1 MIRVAPV
8 QRCMQSKL
16 ILDKPGDNLNDEHMA
31 KLIVYL
37 INDFE
42 KKKPYLFHERNVK
55 GKIGPKFQNELKE
68 LLGLYVF
75 ATFRLQR
82 TCRKIES
89 FLSDNSEACKYIT
102 NNKLPKK
109 SKINEFKNEYSYLI
123 NEFLLFTVECGV
135 QFNLVDFK
143 IVTLDSTTVEASV
156 DEYRCLKYDQLY
168 YLENLILTYSKSKGK
183 TSIWKKLRKFFYSNE
198 LEDKLVDL
206 VEEIYKKLN
215 KHGRE
220 LLIIALKSK
229 KAYKKVLNFI
239 EILKENCPKGKKVNL
254 TDPYTKR
261 VLIKKGKTLFGY
273 LIQTVTDAKT
283 GLIIMQNVVEE
294 QTDAGQLIRAIDY
307 IQHTYGKTP
316 QYILADNG
324 YYKIESLEYAFYNG
338 ITPIVPDRTESMNNN
353 GTKNDNPFAKH
364 NMPFDY
370 INNNFTC
377 PYGQKLIPTKTKMIY
392 GVLNNIY
399 TTDKCPECPYK
410 DQCAKKNKYRE
421 LYDPV
426 SPAFIEEKRI
436 FQSAQGKKLY
446 KLRPAYSEGNFA
458 DLKSHQEFHK
468 SRRIG
473 FDKVDIDLKLEAIVI
488 NIKKIKKHLNVTL
501 I

>member
-1 MIRVAPV
+1 MIRVASV
-8 QRCMQSKL
+8 QRCLQSKL
-16 ILDKPGDNLNDEHMA
+16 ILEKPGDNLDDEHMA

-42 KKKPYLFHERNVK
+42 KKKPFLFHERNVN

-68 LLGLYVF
+68 LLGLYIF

-89 FLSDNSEACKYIT
+89 FLSDKNEACKYIT
-102 NNKLPKK
+102 NNTLPKK

-123 NEFLLFTVECGV
+123 NEFLLFTVEFGV

-143 IVTLDSTTVEASV
+143 IVTVDSTTVEASV
-156 DEYRCLKYDQLY
+156 DEYRRLRYEQII
-168 YLENLILTYSKSKGK
+168 YLENLILKYSKSKGK
-183 TSIWKKLRKFFYSNE
+183 ASIWKKLRKFFYYKE
-198 LEDKLVDL
+198 LEDKMVDL
-206 VEEIYKKLN
+206 IEDIYKKLN
-215 KHGRE
+215 KHGRK

-229 KAYKKVLNFI
+229 RACKEILEFI
-239 EILKENCPKGKKVNL
+239 EILKDNCAQGKMVNL

-261 VLIKKGKTLFGY
+261 VLLKKGKTKFGY

-294 QTDAGQLIRAIDY
+294 STDAGQLIQAIDY

-316 QYILADNG
+316 QYIIADNG
-324 YYKIESLEYAFYNG
+324 YYKIESLEYAFYNR

-353 GTKNDNPFAKH
+353 GTKNDNQFAKH
-364 NMPFDY
+364 NMPFDA

-377 PYGQKLIPTKTKMIY
+377 PYGQKLTPTKTKMIY
-392 GVLNNIY
+392 GVLNNVY

-410 DQCAKKNKYRE
+410 DQCAKTHKYRK
-421 LYDPV
+421 LYEPA
-426 SPAFIEEKRI
+426 SPAFLEEKRI
-436 FQSAQGKKLY
+436 FQSSKGKKLY

-473 FDKVDIDLKLEAIVI
+473 FNKVDIDLKLEAIVI

>member
-8 QRCMQSKL
+8 QRCLQSKL
-16 ILDKPGDNLNDEHMA
+16 ILEKPGDNLDDEHMA

-42 KKKPYLFHERNVK
+42 KKKTFLFHERNVN

-68 LLGLYVF
+68 LLGLYIF

-89 FLSDNSEACKYIT
+89 FLSDKNEACKYIT

-123 NEFLLFTVECGV
+123 NEFLLFTVEFGV

-143 IVTLDSTTVEASV
+143 IVTVDSTTVEASV
-156 DEYRCLKYDQLY
+156 DEYRRLRYEQII
-168 YLENLILTYSKSKGK
+168 YLENLILKYSKSKGK
-183 TSIWKKLRKFFYSNE
+183 ASIWKKLRKFFYYKE
-198 LEDKLVDL
+198 LEDKMVDL
-206 VEEIYKKLN
+206 IEDIYKKLN
-215 KHGRE
+215 KHGRK

-229 KAYKKVLNFI
+229 RACKEILEFI
-239 EILKENCPKGKKVNL
+239 EILKDNCAQGKMVNL

-261 VLIKKGKTLFGY
+261 VLLKKGKTKFGY

-294 QTDAGQLIRAIDY
+294 STDAGQLIQAIDY

-316 QYILADNG
+316 QYIIADNG

-353 GTKNDNPFAKH
+353 GTKNDNQFAKH
-364 NMPFDY
+364 NMPFDA

-377 PYGQKLIPTKTKMIY
+377 PYGQKLTPTKTKMIY
-392 GVLNNIY
+392 GVLNNVY

-410 DQCAKKNKYRE
+410 DQCAKTHKYRK
-421 LYDPV
+421 LYEPA
-426 SPAFIEEKRI
+426 SPAFLEEKRI
-436 FQSAQGKKLY
+436 FQSSKGKK
-446 KLRPAYSEGNFA
+446 
-458 DLKSHQEFHK
+458 
-468 SRRIG
+468 I
-473 FDKVDIDLKLEAIVI
+473 I
-488 NIKKIKKHLNVTL
+488 
-501 I
+501 

>member
-8 QRCMQSKL
+8 QRCLQSKL
-16 ILDKPGDNLNDEHMA
+16 ILEKPGDNLDDEHMA

-42 KKKPYLFHERNVK
+42 KKKPFLFHERNVN
-55 GKIGPKFQNELKE
+55 GKICPKFQNELKE
-68 LLGLYVF
+68 LRRLYIF

-89 FLSDNSEACKYIT
+89 FLSDKNEACKYIT
-102 NNKLPKK
+102 NNTLPKK

-123 NEFLLFTVECGV
+123 NEFLLFTVEFGV

-143 IVTLDSTTVEASV
+143 IVTVDSTTVEASV
-156 DEYRCLKYDQLY
+156 DEYRRLRYEQII
-168 YLENLILTYSKSKGK
+168 YLENLILKYSKSKGK
-183 TSIWKKLRKFFYSNE
+183 ASIWKKLRKFFYYKE
-198 LEDKLVDL
+198 LEDKMVDL
-206 VEEIYKKLN
+206 IEDIYKKLN
-215 KHGRE
+215 KHGRK

-229 KAYKKVLNFI
+229 RACKEILEFI
-239 EILKENCPKGKKVNL
+239 EILKDNCAQGKMVNL

-261 VLIKKGKTLFGY
+261 VLLKKGKTKFGY
-273 LIQTVTDAKT
+273 LIQTVTDSKT

-294 QTDAGQLIRAIDY
+294 STDAGQLIQAIDY

-316 QYILADNG
+316 QYIIADNG

-353 GTKNDNPFAKH
+353 GTKNDNQFAKH
-364 NMPFDY
+364 NMPFDA

-377 PYGQKLIPTKTKMIY
+377 PYGQKLTPTKTKMIY
-392 GVLNNIY
+392 GVLNNVY

-410 DQCAKKNKYRE
+410 DQCAKTHKYRK
-421 LYDPV
+421 LYEPA
-426 SPAFIEEKRI
+426 SPAFLEEKRI
-436 FQSAQGKKLY
+436 FQSSKGKKLY

-473 FDKVDIDLKLEAIVI
+473 FNKVDIDLKLEAIVI

>member
-1 MIRVAPV
+1 MIRVAHV
-8 QRCMQSKL
+8 QRCLQSKL
-16 ILDKPGDNLNDEHMA
+16 ILEKPGDNLDDEHIA
-31 KLIVYL
+31 KLIVYM

-42 KKKPYLFHERNVK
+42 KKKPYLFHERNVN

-68 LLGLYVF
+68 LLGLYIF

-89 FLSDNSEACKYIT
+89 FLSDKNEACKYIT

-123 NEFLLFTVECGV
+123 NEFLLFTVEFGT

-143 IVTLDSTTVEASV
+143 IVTVDSTTVEASV
-156 DEYRCLKYDQLY
+156 DEYRRLKYDQIL
-168 YLENLILTYSKSKGK
+168 YLENLILKYSKSKGK
-183 TSIWKKLRKFFYSNE
+183 LSIWKKLRKFFYYKE

-215 KHGRE
+215 KNGRE
-220 LLIIALKSK
+220 LLIVALKSK
-229 KAYKKVLNFI
+229 KACKKILDFI
-239 EILKENCPKGKKVNL
+239 EVLKDNCPKGKFVNL

-261 VLIKKGKTLFGY
+261 VLLKKGKTMFGY
-273 LIQTVTDAKT
+273 LIQTVTDVKT

-294 QTDAGQLIRAIDY
+294 QTDADQLIKVIDY
-307 IQHTYGKTP
+307 IQYTYDKTP
-316 QYILADNG
+316 QYLLADNG

-338 ITPIVPDRTESMNNN
+338 ITPIVPDRTESMNIN
-353 GTKNDNPFAKH
+353 GTKNDDPFAKH
-364 NMPFDY
+364 NMPFDS

-377 PYGQKLIPTKTKMIY
+377 PYGQKLIPTKTRMIY
-392 GVLNNIY
+392 GVLNNVY

-410 DQCAKKNKYRE
+410 DQCAKTHKNRK
-421 LYDPV
+421 LYEPL
-426 SPAFIEEKRI
+426 SPAFLKEKRI
-436 FQSAQGKKLY
+436 FQSSQGKKLY
-446 KLRPAYSEGNFA
+446 KLRPIFSEGNFA

-473 FDKVDIDLKLEAIVI
+473 FNKVDIDLKLEAIVI

>member
-8 QRCMQSKL
+8 QRCLQSKL
-16 ILDKPGDNLNDEHMA
+16 ILEKPGDNLDDEHMA

-42 KKKPYLFHERNVK
+42 KKKTFLFHERNVN

-68 LLGLYVF
+68 LLGLYIF

-89 FLSDNSEACKYIT
+89 FLSDKNEACKYIT
-102 NNKLPKK
+102 NNTLPKK

-123 NEFLLFTVECGV
+123 NEFLLFTVEFGV

-143 IVTLDSTTVEASV
+143 IVTVDSTTVEASV
-156 DEYRCLKYDQLY
+156 DEYRRLRYEQII
-168 YLENLILTYSKSKGK
+168 YLENLILKYSKSKGK
-183 TSIWKKLRKFFYSNE
+183 ASIWKKLRKFFYYNE
-198 LEDKLVDL
+198 LEDKMVDL
-206 VEEIYKKLN
+206 IEDIYKKLN
-215 KHGRE
+215 KHGRK

-229 KAYKKVLNFI
+229 KACKEILKFI
-239 EILKENCPKGKKVNL
+239 EILKDNCAQGKMVNL

-261 VLIKKGKTLFGY
+261 VLLKKGKTKFGY
-273 LIQTVTDAKT
+273 LIQTVTDSKT

-294 QTDAGQLIRAIDY
+294 STDAGQLIQAIDY

-316 QYILADNG
+316 QYIIADNG

-353 GTKNDNPFAKH
+353 GTKNDNQFAKH
-364 NMPFDY
+364 NMPFDA

-377 PYGQKLIPTKTKMIY
+377 PYGQKLTPTKNKMIY
-392 GVLNNIY
+392 GVLNNVY

-410 DQCAKKNKYRE
+410 DQCAKTHKYRK
-421 LYDPV
+421 LYEPA
-426 SPAFIEEKRI
+426 SPAFLEEKRI
-436 FQSAQGKKLY
+436 FQSSKGKKLY
-446 KLRPAYSEGNFA
+446 KLRPSYSEENFA
-458 DLKSHQEFHK
+458 DLKSHQ
-468 SRRIG
+468 
-473 FDKVDIDLKLEAIVI
+473 
-488 NIKKIKKHLNVTL
+488 
-501 I
+501 

>member
-8 QRCMQSKL
+8 QRCLQSKL
-16 ILDKPGDNLNDEHMA
+16 ILEKPGDNLDDEHMA

-42 KKKPYLFHERNVK
+42 KKKPFLFHERNVN

-68 LLGLYVF
+68 LLGLYIF

-89 FLSDNSEACKYIT
+89 FLSDKNEACKYIT
-102 NNKLPKK
+102 NNTLPKK
-109 SKINEFKNEYSYLI
+109 SKINELKNEYTYLI
-123 NEFLLFTVECGV
+123 NEFLLLTVEFGV

-143 IVTLDSTTVEASV
+143 IVTVDSTTVEASV
-156 DEYRCLKYDQLY
+156 DEYRRLRYEQII
-168 YLENLILTYSKSKGK
+168 YLENLILKYSKSKGK
-183 TSIWKKLRKFFYSNE
+183 ASIWKKLRKFFYYKE
-198 LEDKLVDL
+198 LEDKIVDL
-206 VEEIYKKLN
+206 IEDIYKKLN
-215 KHGRE
+215 KHGRK

-229 KAYKKVLNFI
+229 RACKEILEFI
-239 EILKENCPKGKKVNL
+239 EILKDNCAQGKMVNL

-261 VLIKKGKTLFGY
+261 VLLKKGKTKFGY

-294 QTDAGQLIRAIDY
+294 STDAGQLIQAIDY

-316 QYILADNG
+316 QYIIADNG

-353 GTKNDNPFAKH
+353 GTKNDNQFAKH
-364 NMPFDY
+364 NMPFDA

-377 PYGQKLIPTKTKMIY
+377 PYGQKLTPTKTKMIY
-392 GVLNNIY
+392 GVLNNVY

-410 DQCAKKNKYRE
+410 DQCAKTHKYRK
-421 LYDPV
+421 LYEPA
-426 SPAFIEEKRI
+426 SPAFLEEKRI
-436 FQSAQGKKLY
+436 FQSSKGKKLY

-473 FDKVDIDLKLEAIVI
+473 FNKVDIDLKLEVIVI

>member
-8 QRCMQSKL
+8 QRCLQSKL
-16 ILDKPGDNLNDEHMA
+16 ILEKPGDNLDDEHIA
-31 KLIVYL
+31 KLIVYM

-42 KKKPYLFHERNVK
+42 KKKPYLFHERNVN

-68 LLGLYVF
+68 LLGLYIF

-89 FLSDNSEACKYIT
+89 FLSDKNEACKYIT

-123 NEFLLFTVECGV
+123 NEFLLFTVEFGA

-143 IVTLDSTTVEASV
+143 IVTVDSTTVEASV
-156 DEYRCLKYDQLY
+156 DEYRRLKYDQIL
-168 YLENLILTYSKSKGK
+168 YLENLILKYSKSKGK
-183 TSIWKKLRKFFYSNE
+183 LSIWKKLRKFFYYKE

-215 KHGRE
+215 KNGRE
-220 LLIIALKSK
+220 LLIVALKSK
-229 KAYKKVLNFI
+229 KACKKILDFI
-239 EILKENCPKGKKVNL
+239 EVLKDNCPKGKFVNL

-261 VLIKKGKTLFGY
+261 VLLKKGKTMFGY
-273 LIQTVTDAKT
+273 LIQTVTDVKT

-294 QTDAGQLIRAIDY
+294 QTDASQLIKVIDY
-307 IQHTYGKTP
+307 IQYTYDKTP
-316 QYILADNG
+316 QYLLADNG

-338 ITPIVPDRTESMNNN
+338 ITPIVPDRTESMNIN
-353 GTKNDNPFAKH
+353 GIKNDDPFAKH
-364 NMPFDY
+364 NMPFDS

-377 PYGQKLIPTKTKMIY
+377 PYGQKLIPTKTRMIY
-392 GVLNNIY
+392 GVLNNVY

-410 DQCAKKNKYRE
+410 DQCAKTHKNRK
-421 LYDPV
+421 LYEPL
-426 SPAFIEEKRI
+426 SPAFLKEKRI
-436 FQSAQGKKLY
+436 FQSSQGKKLY
-446 KLRPAYSEGNFA
+446 KLRPIFSEGNFA

-473 FDKVDIDLKLEAIVI
+473 FNKVDIDLKLEAIVI

>member
-8 QRCMQSKL
+8 QRCLQSKL
-16 ILDKPGDNLNDEHMA
+16 ILEKPGDNLDDEHMA

-42 KKKPYLFHERNVK
+42 KKKPFLFHERNVN

-68 LLGLYVF
+68 LLGLYIF

-89 FLSDNSEACKYIT
+89 FLSDKNEACKYIT
-102 NNKLPKK
+102 NNTLPKK

-123 NEFLLFTVECGV
+123 NEFLLFTVEFGV

-143 IVTLDSTTVEASV
+143 IVTVDSTTVEASV
-156 DEYRCLKYDQLY
+156 DEYRRLRYEQII
-168 YLENLILTYSKSKGK
+168 YLENLILKYSKSKGK
-183 TSIWKKLRKFFYSNE
+183 ASIWKKLRKFFYYKE
-198 LEDKLVDL
+198 LEDKMVDL
-206 VEEIYKKLN
+206 IEDIYKKLN
-215 KHGRE
+215 KHGRK

-229 KAYKKVLNFI
+229 RACKEILEFI
-239 EILKENCPKGKKVNL
+239 EILKDNCAQGKMVNL

-261 VLIKKGKTLFGY
+261 VLLKKGKTKFGY

-294 QTDAGQLIRAIDY
+294 STDAGQLIQAIDY

-316 QYILADNG
+316 QYIIADNG

-353 GTKNDNPFAKH
+353 RTKNDNQFAKH
-364 NMPFDY
+364 NMPFDA

-377 PYGQKLIPTKTKMIY
+377 PYGQKLTPTKTKMIY
-392 GVLNNIY
+392 GVLNNVY

-410 DQCAKKNKYRE
+410 DQCAKTHKYRK
-421 LYDPV
+421 LYEPA
-426 SPAFIEEKRI
+426 SPAFLEEKRI
-436 FQSAQGKKLY
+436 FQSSKGKKLY
-446 KLRPAYSEGNFA
+446 KLRPAYSEGNFT

-473 FDKVDIDLKLEAIVI
+473 FNKVDIDFKLEAIVL

>member
-8 QRCMQSKL
+8 QRCLQSKL
-16 ILDKPGDNLNDEHMA
+16 ILEKPGDNLDDEHMD

-42 KKKPYLFHERNVK
+42 KKKPFLFHERNVN

-68 LLGLYVF
+68 LLGLYIY

-82 TCRKIES
+82 TYRKIES
-89 FLSDNSEACKYIT
+89 ILSDKNEACKYIT

-123 NEFLLFTVECGV
+123 NEFLLFTVEFGV

-143 IVTLDSTTVEASV
+143 IVTVDSTTVEASV
-156 DEYRCLKYDQLY
+156 DEYRRLRYEQII
-168 YLENLILTYSKSKGK
+168 YLENLILKYSKSKGK
-183 TSIWKKLRKFFYSNE
+183 ASIWKKLRKFFYYKE
-198 LEDKLVDL
+198 LEDKMVDL
-206 VEEIYKKLN
+206 IEDIYKKLN
-215 KHGRE
+215 KHGRK

-229 KAYKKVLNFI
+229 RVCKEILEFI
-239 EILKENCPKGKKVNL
+239 EILKDNCVQGKMVNL

-261 VLIKKGKTLFGY
+261 VLLKKGKTKFGY

-294 QTDAGQLIRAIDY
+294 STDAGQLIQAIDY

-316 QYILADNG
+316 QYIIADNG

-353 GTKNDNPFAKH
+353 GTKNDNQFAKH
-364 NMPFDY
+364 NMPFDA

-377 PYGQKLIPTKTKMIY
+377 PYGQKLTPTKTKMI
-392 GVLNNIY
+392 
-399 TTDKCPECPYK
+399 
-410 DQCAKKNKYRE
+410 
-421 LYDPV
+421 
-426 SPAFIEEKRI
+426 
-436 FQSAQGKKLY
+436 
-446 KLRPAYSEGNFA
+446 
-458 DLKSHQEFHK
+458 
-468 SRRIG
+468 
-473 FDKVDIDLKLEAIVI
+473 
-488 NIKKIKKHLNVTL
+488 
-501 I
+501 

>member
-8 QRCMQSKL
+8 QRCLQSKL
-16 ILDKPGDNLNDEHMA
+16 ILEKPGDNLDDEHMA
-31 KLIVYL
+31 KLIVYM

-42 KKKPYLFHERNVK
+42 KKKPYLFHERNVD

-82 TCRKIES
+82 SSRKIES

-109 SKINEFKNEYSYLI
+109 SKINEFKNEYEYLI
-123 NEFLLFTVECGV
+123 NEFFLFTVEFGM

-143 IVTLDSTTVEASV
+143 IVTVDSKTVEANV
-156 DEYRCLKYDQLY
+156 DEYRRLKYDQIY
-168 YLENLILTYSKSKGK
+168 YLENLILKYGKSKGK
-183 TSIWKKLRKFFYSNE
+183 ASIWNKLRRFFYYNE

-220 LLIIALKSK
+220 LLMVALKSK
-229 KAYKKVLNFI
+229 KAYKKIIDFI
-239 EILKENCPKGKKVNL
+239 EVLKNNCSKGKMVNL
-254 TDPYTKR
+254 TDPKTKR
-261 VLIKKGKTLFGY
+261 VLIKKGKVMFGY
-273 LIQTVTDAKT
+273 LIQTVTDTKT

-294 QTDAGQLIRAIDY
+294 QTDANQLIPTIDY
-307 IQHTYGKTP
+307 IQHTYDKIP
-316 QYILADNG
+316 EYILADNG

-338 ITPIVPDRTESMNNN
+338 ITPVVPDRSESMNNN
-353 GTKNDNPFAKH
+353 GTKNDNPFAKTS
-364 NMPFDY
+364 MSFDL

-377 PYGQKLIPTKTKMIY
+377 PYGQKLIPTNTKRIN
-392 GVLNNIY
+392 GVLNNEY

-410 DQCAKKNKYRE
+410 KQCAKTHKYRK
-421 LYDPV
+421 LYEPI
-426 SPAFIEEKRI
+426 SPAFLEEKRI
-436 FQSAQGKKLY
+436 FQSTKGKKLY
-446 KLRPAYSEGNFA
+446 KLRPVFSEGNFA

-473 FDKVDIDLKLEAIVI
+473 THKVDIDLKLEAIVI

>member
-8 QRCMQSKL
+8 QRCLQSKL
-16 ILDKPGDNLNDEHMA
+16 ILEKPGDNLDDNHMA
-31 KLIVYL
+31 KLIVYM

-42 KKKPYLFHERNVK
+42 KKKPFLFHERNVG

-68 LLGLYVF
+68 LLGLYIF

-89 FLSDNSEACKYIT
+89 FLSDNNEACKYIT

-123 NEFLLFTVECGV
+123 NEFLLFTVEFGV
-135 QFNLVDFK
+135 QFNLVDFR
-143 IVTLDSTTVEASV
+143 IVTVDSTTIEASV
-156 DEYRCLKYDQLY
+156 DEYRRLKYDQIY
-168 YLENLILTYSKSKGK
+168 YLEDLILKYSKSKGK
-183 TSIWKKLRKFFYSNE
+183 TSIWKKLRKFFYYNE
-198 LEDKLVDL
+198 LNDKLVDF
-206 VEEIYKKLN
+206 VEEIHKKLN
-215 KHGRE
+215 KNGRE
-220 LLIIALKSK
+220 LLIVALKSK
-229 KAYKKVLNFI
+229 KACKEILNFI
-239 EILKENCPKGKKVNL
+239 EILKNNCSKGKMVNL
-254 TDPYTKR
+254 TDPKTKR
-261 VLIKKGKTLFGY
+261 VLIKKGKVMFGY

-294 QTDAGQLIRAIDY
+294 QTDADQLIPVIDY

-316 QYILADNG
+316 EYLLADNG
-324 YYKIESLEYAFYNG
+324 YYKIESLEYALYNE
-338 ITPIVPDRTESMNNN
+338 ITPIVPDRSESMNNN
-353 GTKNDNPFAKH
+353 GTKNDNPFAKV
-364 NMPFDY
+364 NMPFDP

-377 PYGQKLIPTKTKMIY
+377 PYGQKLTPTNTKMINRI
-392 GVLNNIY
+392 LNNEY

-410 DQCAKKNKYRE
+410 KQCAKIHKYRK
-421 LYDPV
+421 LYEPI
-426 SPAFIEEKRI
+426 SPAFLEVKRTY
-436 FQSAQGKKLY
+436 QSTIGKKLY
-446 KLRPAYSEGNFA
+446 KLRPIFSEGNFA

-473 FDKVDIDLKLEAIVI
+473 FDKVDTDLKLEAIVI
-488 NIKKIKKHLNVTL
+488 NIKKIKKHMKVTL